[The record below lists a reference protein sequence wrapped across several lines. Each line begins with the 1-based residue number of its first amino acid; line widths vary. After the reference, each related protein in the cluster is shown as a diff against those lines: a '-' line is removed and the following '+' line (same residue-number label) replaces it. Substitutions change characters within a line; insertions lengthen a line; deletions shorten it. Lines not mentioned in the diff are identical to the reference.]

1 VCIYPK
7 VNAFNI
13 TNYMHDF
20 VLRQVVTN
28 EIRTRQRHLS
38 YRTTVGNDSPVR
50 SIREAHP
57 APTPSIETS
66 AKPLIKL
73 PFHSVS
79 EKNMKVKATPMNKR

>member
-1 VCIYPK
+1 MCIYPK

-79 EKNMKVKATPMNKR
+79 EKKYES